1 MLRWHPLEDRRGTKK
16 SLELI
21 GGAFRWLVLVNHNLK
36 FKGWVHYN
44 NSDYLRITKICGTI
58 SGKYRIARQH
68 FLLAAQRQGQLV
80 YKNIYV
86 PLTQTTPT
94 TQNNQDPGTK
104 PRVAGKTWEQRD
116 QT

>member
-44 NSDYLRITKICGTI
+44 NSDYFRITRICGTI
-58 SGKYRIARQH
+58 SGKYRVARQH
-68 FLLAAQRQGQLV
+68 FSPAAQQQGQLV
-80 YKNIYV
+80 NKNIYA
-86 PLTQTTPT
+86 PLTQTT
-94 TQNNQDPGTK
+94 QNNQVNGEW
-104 PRVAGKTWEQRD
+104 KTIWLSLA
-116 QT
+116 

>member
-44 NSDYLRITKICGTI
+44 NSGYLRITKICGAI
-58 SGKYRIARQH
+58 SGKYRVWGPLSNSPD
-68 FLLAAQRQGQLV
+68 FVAAYNCPVGS
-80 YKNIYV
+80 NM
-86 PLTQTTPT
+86 
-94 TQNNQDPGTK
+94 N
-104 PRVAGKTWEQRD
+104 RD
-116 QT
+116 DKCVLW